1 MSFKKSAKE
10 LIEWAWLCADDEVEV
25 LPVWVLD
32 DARLNPKR
40 PANITIAVPDE
51 YVKNLRGDQ
60 PQDVYVLVRV
70 KNKAHEE
77 WAHLQ
82 AQPDAIKKATGIYI
96 EQKDGNKEHGD

>member
-1 MSFKKSAKE
+1 MSFKQSAKE

-60 PQDVYVLVRV
+60 PQDVYVLMRV

-96 EQKDGNKEHGD
+96 EEKHNG